1 MKNGRIYVCHTFYHV
16 YISFLKEFAL
26 PESEHGNASIVL
38 SKMSNDFG
46 DIKGRILNSGY
57 FKKVYEY
64 DEKREDFFPELKKYK
79 ENKGNAILNFISRIR
94 FTSLF
99 AKLQDSYVPVN
110 FSEYDDIYVF
120 CDVDP
125 IGLYLNKKKIPYHG
139 MEDGLDCH
147 GVYVS
152 AVYDDRKFFKLK
164 CFLSMKLNLI
174 FMGCG
179 YSKYCIDYE
188 VNNVSIVKPSF
199 FKYKEMPRL
208 MLENELTEEL
218 KRVLI
223 SVFVRDVEGLYQI
236 IDKVKENRQEKS
248 ILLLTE
254 PLCSLDVRKQIFTDL
269 ISEYRKEGN
278 VFIKIHPRDE
288 LDYSIFKNVFL
299 FDKTV
304 PMEVLNFIPGL
315 IFDKVVG
322 VFTNLGAIRFG
333 KEKVKLGRPFMDK
346 YEASDIHNH
355 EDRMEEIINK
365 RGR

>member
-179 YSKYCIDYE
+179 YSKYCVDYE
-188 VNNVSIVKPSF
+188 VNNVSIIKPQF
-199 FKYKEMPRL
+199 YKYKEVPRSA
-208 MLENELTEEL
+208 LENQLTEDK
-218 KRVLI
+218 KRTLI
-223 SVFVRDVEGLYQI
+223 SVFVKDIKELLNI
-236 IDKVKENRQEKS
+236 IEKVDQTQKN

-254 PLCSLDVRKQIFTDL
+254 PLCSLDIRKRIFTDL
-269 ISEYRKEGN
+269 VDEYKKEGN
-278 VFIKIHPRDE
+278 VFLKVHPRDE
-288 LDYSIFKNVFL
+288 LDYKELFPDKFI

-304 PMEVLNFIPGL
+304 PMEILNFIPNFQ
-315 IFDKVVG
+315 FDKVIG
-322 VFTNLGAIRFG
+322 IFTNMGAIRFG
-333 KEKVKLGRPFMDK
+333 RETIKLGTKFMDR
-346 YEASDIHNH
+346 YEPAEVHDHA
-355 EDRMEEIINK
+355 DRMK
-365 RGR
+365 RITEKS